1 MQLITPVALPS
12 TAIRLTPRSVVMC
25 AGSCFADHM
34 GERLRQSLPPQAV
47 CVNPS
52 GVLYNPISLSLSLD
66 AWMQPSPTLL
76 DEGMFQAGD
85 RQFRHW
91 LFSTRFEAATP
102 ELLRPIIKEA
112 HQQAHSHLLRSQV
125 LFITFSTDHVFFL
138 QTPDGNELPVANCHK
153 MPSRL
158 FSEQVVSGQAMLE
171 RWQHT
176 LRQLHVICP
185 QLHVVF
191 TLSPYRYV
199 KHGLHQNALS
209 KARLLLLI
217 DALCE
222 TFPFVEYFPAYEI
235 ITDELRDYRFYAPDM
250 LHPSEQ
256 AVDYVW
262 ERFRTHYFTP
272 ALSEF
277 AHEQAQLLRDE
288 SHRPLH
294 PESET
299 YRLFQLRCQERRIA
313 FEQKWGLHSEIHS
326 TNSQ

>member
-102 ELLRPIIKEA
+102 ELLRPIITEA

-262 ERFRTHYFTP
+262 ERFRTHYFTH

-313 FEQKWGLHSEIHS
+313 FDQKWGLHSEIHS
-326 TNSQ
+326 TTS

>member
-12 TAIRLTPRSVVMC
+12 TAIRLTPQSVVMC

-326 TNSQ
+326 TTS

>member
-102 ELLRPIIKEA
+102 ELLRPIIKET

-326 TNSQ
+326 TTS

>member
-102 ELLRPIIKEA
+102 ELLHPIIKEA

-326 TNSQ
+326 TTS

>member
-1 MQLITPVALPS
+1 MQLITPVALPP

-34 GERLRQSLPPQAV
+34 GERLRQSLPPQAL

-85 RQFRHW
+85 RRFRHW

-102 ELLRPIIKEA
+102 ELLRPIITEA

-272 ALSEF
+272 DLSEF

-326 TNSQ
+326 TTS

>member
-34 GERLRQSLPPQAV
+34 GERMRQSLPPQAV

-112 HQQAHSHLLRSQV
+112 HLQAHSHLLRSQV

-326 TNSQ
+326 TTS

>member
-102 ELLRPIIKEA
+102 ELLRPIITEA
-112 HQQAHSHLLRSQV
+112 HQQGHSHLLRSQV

-326 TNSQ
+326 TTS

>member
-102 ELLRPIIKEA
+102 ELLRPIITEA

-326 TNSQ
+326 TTS

>member
-1 MQLITPVALPS
+1 MQLITPVALSS

-102 ELLRPIIKEA
+102 ELLRPIITEA

-326 TNSQ
+326 TTS

>member
-1 MQLITPVALPS
+1 
-12 TAIRLTPRSVVMC
+12 
-25 AGSCFADHM
+25 
-34 GERLRQSLPPQAV
+34 
-47 CVNPS
+47 
-52 GVLYNPISLSLSLD
+52 
-66 AWMQPSPTLL
+66 
-76 DEGMFQAGD
+76 MFQAGD

-102 ELLRPIIKEA
+102 ELLRPIITEA

-326 TNSQ
+326 TTS

>member
-52 GVLYNPISLSLSLD
+52 GVLYNPISLSLSLN

-326 TNSQ
+326 TTS

>member
-176 LRQLHVICP
+176 LCQLHVICP

-326 TNSQ
+326 TTS